1 MTMRHRPQCRRK
13 LAPYQVQ
20 LLRQMRKEGFTR
32 SFLSKLFN
40 LSPNAVQDIL
50 SHSTYRDIK

>member
-1 MTMRHRPQCRRK
+1 LQ
-13 LAPYQVQ
+13 PYQVHR
-20 LLRQMRKEGFTR
+20 LREMRREGFPR

-50 SHSTYRDIK
+50 SFSTYRDIK

>member
-1 MTMRHRPQCRRK
+1 MTMRPRPQCRRK

-20 LLRQMRKEGFTR
+20 RLREMRRQGFTR

-50 SHSTYRDIK
+50 SYSTYRDIK

>member
-1 MTMRHRPQCRRK
+1 MTMRPRPQCRRK

-20 LLRQMRKEGFTR
+20 RLREMRRQGFPR
-32 SFLSKLFN
+32 KFLVKLFN

-50 SHSTYRDIK
+50 SFSTYRDIK